1 MREGSAHVANYEQF
15 ILRLRLRFLSNFRG
29 KTVEQVVFFHFRW
42 IKNISPI
49 FNGRRGWRMILN
61 HSSVTFYSIYIRIY
75 TFRIC
80 REYVRW
86 LSEQNGKKKAMS
98 FVTDLQINLP
108 DASPINLQWWN
119 TYLQQT
125 EKALI
130 NPINNYSDLIASY
143 TIYQYRFKL
152 RDIVIV
158 CTFPS
163 SISKIL
169 ENTNC
174 AQDISLKRGIE
185 AMYKTG

>member
-1 MREGSAHVANYEQF
+1 MGDEDGEWF
-15 ILRLRLRFLSNFRG
+15 
-29 KTVEQVVFFHFRW
+29 W
-42 IKNISPI
+42 IT
-49 FNGRRGWRMILN
+49 R
-61 HSSVTFYSIYIRIY
+61 VTFYSIYIRIY

-158 CTFPS
+158 YTFPS
-163 SISKIL
+163 SISKIQ
-169 ENTNC
+169 T
-174 AQDISLKRGIE
+174 AQDISLKREIE
-185 AMYKTG
+185 AMYKTE

>member
-1 MREGSAHVANYEQF
+1 
-15 ILRLRLRFLSNFRG
+15 
-29 KTVEQVVFFHFRW
+29 
-42 IKNISPI
+42 
-49 FNGRRGWRMILN
+49 MILN

-125 EKALI
+125 EKA
-130 NPINNYSDLIASY
+130 SH
-143 TIYQYRFKL
+143 
-152 RDIVIV
+152 
-158 CTFPS
+158 
-163 SISKIL
+163 
-169 ENTNC
+169 
-174 AQDISLKRGIE
+174 
-185 AMYKTG
+185 

>member
-1 MREGSAHVANYEQF
+1 ME
-15 ILRLRLRFLSNFRG
+15 
-29 KTVEQVVFFHFRW
+29 
-42 IKNISPI
+42 
-49 FNGRRGWRMILN
+49 
-61 HSSVTFYSIYIRIY
+61 
-75 TFRIC
+75 
-80 REYVRW
+80 
-86 LSEQNGKKKAMS
+86 KKKAMS

-158 CTFPS
+158 YPS
-163 SISKIL
+163 SISKSWKIQSARKIYL
-169 ENTNC
+169 
-174 AQDISLKRGIE
+174 LKG
-185 AMYKTG
+185 G

>member
-1 MREGSAHVANYEQF
+1 MGDEDGEWF
-15 ILRLRLRFLSNFRG
+15 
-29 KTVEQVVFFHFRW
+29 W
-42 IKNISPI
+42 IT
-49 FNGRRGWRMILN
+49 R
-61 HSSVTFYSIYIRIY
+61 VTFYSIYIRIY

-130 NPINNYSDLIASY
+130 NPINNYSNLIASY

-158 CTFPS
+158 YTFPS
-163 SISKIL
+163 SISKSWKIQTARKIYL
-169 ENTNC
+169 
-174 AQDISLKRGIE
+174 LKG
-185 AMYKTG
+185 G

>member
-1 MREGSAHVANYEQF
+1 MGDEDGEWF
-15 ILRLRLRFLSNFRG
+15 
-29 KTVEQVVFFHFRW
+29 W
-42 IKNISPI
+42 IT
-49 FNGRRGWRMILN
+49 R
-61 HSSVTFYSIYIRIY
+61 VTFYSIYIRIY

-86 LSEQNGKKKAMS
+86 LSEQNGKKKKAMS

-130 NPINNYSDLIASY
+130 NPINNYSNLIASY

-158 CTFPS
+158 YPS
-163 SISKIL
+163 SISKSWKIQTARKIYL
-169 ENTNC
+169 
-174 AQDISLKRGIE
+174 LKG
-185 AMYKTG
+185 G

>member
-1 MREGSAHVANYEQF
+1 MGDEDGEWF
-15 ILRLRLRFLSNFRG
+15 
-29 KTVEQVVFFHFRW
+29 W
-42 IKNISPI
+42 IT
-49 FNGRRGWRMILN
+49 R
-61 HSSVTFYSIYIRIY
+61 VTFYSIYIRIY

-158 CTFPS
+158 YPS
-163 SISKIL
+163 SISKSWKIQSARKIYL
-169 ENTNC
+169 
-174 AQDISLKRGIE
+174 LKG
-185 AMYKTG
+185 G